1 MAVRTVADIMTRD
14 VVTLLEEDN
23 LEQVASSLQRY
34 RFHHLP
40 VIDGRRVVGM
50 LSQRDMLRATVAG
63 RDHSMAA
70 LAKEARFLEQTF
82 VRDVMRTAVVTVMPS
97 ESIPRAAKLL
107 LTAGIGAL
115 PVVDGD
121 GNLVGLVTEHDIVR
135 QVAEGA

>member
-1 MAVRTVADIMTRD
+1 MAVRTVGDIMTRD

-23 LEQVASSLQRY
+23 LEHVAAGLARY

-40 VIDGRRVVGM
+40 VVDGGRVVGI
-50 LSQRDMLRATVAG
+50 LSQRDMLKATVAG
-63 RDHSMAA
+63 RDHSVAA

-82 VRDVMRTAVVTVMPS
+82 VRDVMRTAVVCVMPA

-107 LTAGIGAL
+107 LTAGVGAL

-121 GNLVGLVTEHDIVR
+121 GNLVGIVTEHDIVR
-135 QVAEGA
+135 TVAEST